1 MANAPRKA
9 TPRTGGTGKRR
20 RPARRSASR
29 QEAVAGP
36 PSLTGAHV
44 KGFLAGALAGILVG
58 AGGVVYL
65 TKESPE
71 LPLPLSTS
79 EQNPDEQATGQ
90 KPRFDFYPVLPSQN
104 LDLGADVEPAELAD
118 RAGNRDLYL
127 LQAGSFRQRS
137 DADQRRGELA
147 LLGLEAQIERT
158 EGENGVWFRVYLG
171 PFESRSAMAR
181 ARSITAQQA
190 IDTLL
195 LKRPRTP

>member
-9 TPRTGGTGKRR
+9 TPRAGSTGKRR
-20 RPARRSASR
+20 PAPRRSASR
-29 QEAVAGP
+29 QETVAGP
-36 PSLTGAHV
+36 PSLTSAHV

-71 LPLPLSTS
+71 LPLPLSVS
-79 EQNPDEQATGQ
+79 DQNPDERATGQ
-90 KPRFDFYPVLPSQN
+90 KPRFDFYTVLPSQN
-104 LDLGADVEPAELAD
+104 LDLGADVEPAELAE

>member
-20 RPARRSASR
+20 PPARRSASR

-71 LPLPLSTS
+71 LPLPLSTG

-90 KPRFDFYPVLPSQN
+90 KPRFDFYTVLPSQN
-104 LDLGADVEPAELAD
+104 LDLGADVEPAELAE